1 LVPIRDC
8 PYWNTGPWTDT
19 GQETQGYWNFL
30 KAHLSAAPGTDP
42 KLAFASSVIYG
53 PDSKELT
60 RALVDE
66 AMERGLATW
75 DCLYEMGREGAL
87 DRLRARLA
95 ANEAAQKDL
104 NSGAAGRGAAVSGL
118 T

>member
-1 LVPIRDC
+1 
-8 PYWNTGPWTDT
+8 
-19 GQETQGYWNFL
+19 
-30 KAHLSAAPGTDP
+30 
-42 KLAFASSVIYG
+42 LAFASSVIYG

-60 RALVDE
+60 RASVDE

-87 DRLRARLA
+87 KRLRARLA
-95 ANEAAQKDL
+95 AKEAGKKDFT
-104 NSGAAGRGAAVSGL
+104 SGTVERGAAVAGQ